1 MSRVK
6 IRLSQVPAVYH
17 NQMFTNMVKI
27 RGVENTRESLEEDI
41 TLSAAFP
48 WVLSPEGHEF
58 WEAISE
64 DRAPTTTVTA
74 TTKVT
79 TNSTG
84 ETIESLAKEAE
95 QRGFAIGVD
104 TKFGL
109 IRPGFEHELSKTDSS
124 FWYSNIRVRKANG
137 KWIKPLGK
145 VSKIAKTTKVEDSE
159 VAIHAFLKELVSR
172 IQSN

>member
-1 MSRVK
+1 MSRVTK
-6 IRLSQVPAVYH
+6 IKLSQVPSQYH
-17 NQMFTNMVKI
+17 NQMFANLVNL
-27 RGVENTRESLEEDI
+27 RGVEGSKQAIEEDI

-48 WVLSPEGHEF
+48 WMLTPEGHEF
-58 WEAISE
+58 WQEISE
-64 DRAPTTTVTA
+64 DRAP

-109 IRPGFEHELSKTDSS
+109 IRPGFDHSLDSDSS

-159 VAIHAFLKELVSR
+159 VAIHAFIEKLIKA
-172 IQSN
+172 IHSN

>member
-1 MSRVK
+1 MSRVTK
-6 IRLSQVPAVYH
+6 IKLSQVPQVYH

-27 RGVENTRESLEEDI
+27 RGVEGTRQALEEDI

-48 WVLSPEGHEF
+48 WLITPEGHEF

-64 DRAPTTTVTA
+64 DRAPTT
-74 TTKVT
+74 KVT

-84 ETIESLAKEAE
+84 KTVESLAKEAE

-109 IRPGFEHELSKTDSS
+109 IRPGFDHSLDSDSS

-172 IQSN
+172 IHSN